1 MKFYHSILIMFY
13 ILIPKIHA
21 QSYFDENFL
30 RLTVELQKEVY
41 NENFANAGKLLKQYR
56 SEGLGQIQLLFLS
69 SVTDFWKGFT
79 DNNQDSFD
87 DFLQTINQ
95 LIEKLDVNENNYSIL
110 GACYGFKGMYYLEK
124 QEMFSAVKNASK
136 GVDFLT
142 KALKRDSTLFD
153 CYYGLGLY
161 NYNAGKSNFFIR
173 LILPIFFN
181 SANSEDGIKYLELSS
196 LRGHISIVQSLFA
209 LAQIYEKEDD
219 HLKSAMYYEKLLRE
233 YPHSTVFNALLMQ
246 NYYNYQKQYEKTIEF
261 GKKLLDSNSESEFQK
276 KKFGDF
282 IIFLMVKSFERI
294 SNYQNALLYAE
305 KYQKYRGSKSYS
317 QEVDELIP
325 YYKSKLNK

>member
-1 MKFYHSILIMFY
+1 MKFYHFILIMFC
-13 ILIPKIHA
+13 IVSKIHA
-21 QSYFDENFL
+21 QNYFDENFL

-41 NENFANAGKLLKQYR
+41 NENFANAEKLLKQYR
-56 SEGLGQIQLLFLS
+56 NDGLEQIQMLFLS

-79 DNNQDSFD
+79 DNNQASYD
-87 DFLQTINQ
+87 DFLQKINQ
-95 LIEKLDVNENNYSIL
+95 LIEKLDVNENNYAIL
-110 GACYGFKGMYYLEK
+110 GSCYGFKGMYHLEK

-142 KALKRDSTLFD
+142 KALKREPNLFD

-161 NYNAGKSNFFIR
+161 NYNAGKANFFIR

-196 LRGHISIVQSLFA
+196 QRGHISKVQSLFA

-219 HLKSAMYYEKLLRE
+219 HLKSSMYYEKLLSE
-233 YPHSTVFNALLMQ
+233 FPNSTVFTALLMQ
-246 NYYNYQKQYEKTIEF
+246 NYYNYQKQYEKTIEL

-282 IIFLMVKSFERI
+282 IIFLIIKSFERI
-294 SNYQNALLYAE
+294 NNYQNALLYAE
-305 KYQKYRGSKSYS
+305 KYQKYKGSKSYS
-317 QEVDELIP
+317 QEIDKLIP
-325 YYKSKLNK
+325 YYKSKLDK